1 MRTKATTLLTRSEKM
16 SAFKFALEYQKI
28 DSYKRLELQTKEL
41 STRSFSCSSS
51 FAGSFTR
58 FLVHS
63 FSPSSARWTVLIVNS
78 VIRLSVR
85 SLECSFAWASACSFV
100 SVSGLFS
107 CSSVCPVLL
116 ARHGHRHVKKLNS
129 PKILLFLL
137 GLFCQSSV
145 HIDVGYDCRRTL
157 HELLLVL

>member
-1 MRTKATTLLTRSEKM
+1 MRTKATSLSIRSEKI

-51 FAGSFTR
+51 FAGSFTL

-63 FSPSSARWTVLIVNS
+63 FSQASTRRTVY
-78 VIRLSVR
+78 
-85 SLECSFAWASACSFV
+85 
-100 SVSGLFS
+100 VSGLFS

-116 ARHGHRHVKKLNS
+116 AIHGHKHVINNR
-129 PKILLFLL
+129 I
-137 GLFCQSSV
+137 
-145 HIDVGYDCRRTL
+145 
-157 HELLLVL
+157 

>member
-1 MRTKATTLLTRSEKM
+1 MRTKATSLSIHSEKI

-58 FLVHS
+58 FLVRS
-63 FSPSSARWTVLIVNS
+63 FSPASTWRTVY
-78 VIRLSVR
+78 
-85 SLECSFAWASACSFV
+85 
-100 SVSGLFS
+100 VSGLFS

-116 ARHGHRHVKKLNS
+116 AIHEHKHVISNN
-129 PKILLFLL
+129 I
-137 GLFCQSSV
+137 
-145 HIDVGYDCRRTL
+145 
-157 HELLLVL
+157 

>member
-1 MRTKATTLLTRSEKM
+1 MKATSLSIRSEKI

-63 FSPSSARWTVLIVNS
+63 FSQASTRRTVY
-78 VIRLSVR
+78 
-85 SLECSFAWASACSFV
+85 
-100 SVSGLFS
+100 VSGFWFLV
-107 CSSVCPVLL
+107 CSVVPPF
-116 ARHGHRHVKKLNS
+116 AQFF
-129 PKILLFLL
+129 LLFIGINML
-137 GLFCQSSV
+137 
-145 HIDVGYDCRRTL
+145 
-157 HELLLVL
+157 